1 MILFGQRCTVV
12 VKVKK
17 KKKNSKDEV
26 DEVDENKKI
35 DDFEPLGI
43 EMVPVKTER
52 AQARNKPLDR
62 FSFFPS
68 FFFKI
73 ETER

>member
-1 MILFGQRCTVV
+1 MHGGR
-12 VKVKK
+12 KSKK
-17 KKKNSKDEV
+17 KKKNPR

-52 AQARNKPLDR
+52 AKLEI
-62 FSFFPS
+62 SH
-68 FFFKI
+68 
-73 ETER
+73 

>member
-17 KKKNSKDEV
+17 KKKKKPKDE
-26 DEVDENKKI
+26 EDENKKI

-52 AQARNKPLDR
+52 AQARNKPLR
-62 FSFFPS
+62 QIFFFPVIL
-68 FFFKI
+68 FKI

>member
-1 MILFGQRCTVV
+1 MHGGR
-12 VKVKK
+12 KS
-17 KKKNSKDEV
+17 KKKNKPK

-68 FFFKI
+68 FFSK
-73 ETER
+73 